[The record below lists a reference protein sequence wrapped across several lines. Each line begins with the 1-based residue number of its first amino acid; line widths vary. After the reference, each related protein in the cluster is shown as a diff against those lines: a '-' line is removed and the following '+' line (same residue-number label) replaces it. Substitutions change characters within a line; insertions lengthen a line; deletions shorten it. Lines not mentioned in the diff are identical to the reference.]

1 MELSNAQSPRFYK
14 QLEIPGLIS
23 IRSKKYQEKSNGWLM
38 EVADF
43 NELSYYL
50 GYRFEPRTMYSI
62 WSEKGVIRGGHLEG
76 RSKIVTVSGMTF
88 HVLVDIRPGAGQGK
102 VVQLLV
108 GEDERAWGNSILVPD
123 GVIDSFVPVDDN
135 SLYIAVGDRPFN
147 RFDSL
152 KTLDL
157 FDPALGVSWPKGTY
171 ELDKNEETEI
181 LSLKDFI
188 AAI

>member
-1 MELSNAQSPRFYK
+1 MELNESQSSRSYK

-23 IRSKKYQEKSNGWLM
+23 IRSKKYQEKANGWLM
-38 EVADF
+38 ENVDF
-43 NELSYYL
+43 NEISYYL

-76 RSKIVTVSGMTF
+76 RSKIVTVKGMTF
-88 HVLVDIRPGAGQGK
+88 HVLVDMRPGSSQGK

-123 GVIDSFVPVDDN
+123 GVIDSFVPIDDD
-135 SLYIAVGDRPFN
+135 SMYIAVGDRPFN

-157 FDPALGVSWPKGTY
+157 FDPALGVSWPEGTS

-181 LSLKDFI
+181 LNLKDFI
-188 AAI
+188 ASL